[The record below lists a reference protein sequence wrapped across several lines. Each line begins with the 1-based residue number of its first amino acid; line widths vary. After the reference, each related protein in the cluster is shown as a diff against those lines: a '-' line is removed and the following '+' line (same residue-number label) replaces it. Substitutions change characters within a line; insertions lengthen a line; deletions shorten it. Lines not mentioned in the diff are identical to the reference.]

1 MAVDTNRLREFME
14 RYFGSMGDFLLAK
27 EMKQLGITDLNTADP
42 GTRRRLAGSIVY
54 DCLSTIMSAS
64 RMRLANTELESIL
77 DVTTTPIEGAIT
89 KSTAIVNMQ

>member
-14 RYFGSMGDFLLAK
+14 RFFGSMGDFLLAK

-42 GTRRRLAGSIVY
+42 ELRRRLAGSIVY

-64 RMRLANTELESIL
+64 RMRLAHNELEGIL
-77 DVTTTPIEGAIT
+77 DVTAVPIEGAIT
-89 KSTAIVNMQ
+89 KGSAVVNV

>member
-42 GTRRRLAGSIVY
+42 EMRRRLAGSIVY
-54 DCLSTIMSAS
+54 DCLSTIMSSS
-64 RMRLANTELESIL
+64 RMRLANNELESIL
-77 DVTTTPIEGAIT
+77 DFTVIPLEGAIT
-89 KSTAIVNMQ
+89 KARGSVKA